1 MNDGHKVAEEWVK
14 EDLHQNSNIFGDD
27 VCIITNQ
34 SLETRAFFWIQG
46 SRFFTPFDWSK
57 QNLKLKYVRTL
68 EDTTNKG
75 AFFQND
81 RFRKRGHEKL
91 PFAQT
96 NDYSF

>member
-1 MNDGHKVAEEWVK
+1 MM
-14 EDLHQNSNIFGDD
+14 F
-27 VCIITNQ
+27 CIITNQ

-75 AFFQND
+75 AF
-81 RFRKRGHEKL
+81 RHELERPISKTRSREAS
-91 PFAQT
+91 FAQT
-96 NDYSF
+96 RLPMIIPFERGL